1 MYGLDL
7 LALLLTIVSYRGGQT
22 ANRNLTFMFVTSF
35 GQNGFNASGVIPG
48 ADLALEHINGNS
60 TILPGYDLIYDQVRD
75 SQVRSAWVDR
85 MSIYVPLCI
94 LTGFQTFMSM
104 VYARTT
110 HACSYLKRCTG
121 LILTMHA
128 ILHISSVSSAFSFN
142 HNGSK
147 FY

>member
-1 MYGLDL
+1 MYGLNL
-7 LALLLTIVSYRGGQT
+7 LTLLLTIVSYRGGQT

-60 TILPGYDLIYDQVRD
+60 TILPGYNLTYDQVRD

-85 MSIYVPLCI
+85 MSICHS
-94 LTGFQTFMSM
+94 GFQTLMSM
-104 VYARTT
+104 AYARTI
-110 HACSYLKRCTG
+110 HACSYLKRCAG

-128 ILHISSVSSAFSFN
+128 MLHISSVSSAFSLN